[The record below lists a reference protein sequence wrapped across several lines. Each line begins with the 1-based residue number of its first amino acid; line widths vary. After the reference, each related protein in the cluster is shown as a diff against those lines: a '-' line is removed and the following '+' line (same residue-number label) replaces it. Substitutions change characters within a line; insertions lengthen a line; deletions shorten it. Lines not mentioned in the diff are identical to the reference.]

1 MTSRK
6 KEDYIE
12 VRPADSVSNARK
24 MPKMKETP
32 SVKHPKRH
40 YR

>member
-1 MTSRK
+1 MTSSK

-24 MPKMKETP
+24 MPKNERKSRP
-32 SVKHPKRH
+32 
-40 YR
+40 